1 MQLIELDDVAGH
13 AEGLAPST
21 LTTMIEGANARAQR
35 VAPCLAEPDNTTARA
50 EAKLILLGAI
60 KRWCEAGSGA
70 IAQTAAGPF
79 QLTTDTRQ
87 RTGYNLWPN
96 EITALQEL
104 CSTRDGEAYAID
116 TAPGHDPTYKAHPFL
131 LGLRDDGNT
140 W

>member
-1 MQLIELDDVAGH
+1 MQLIELEDVAGH
-13 AEGLAPST
+13 ADGIAPST
-21 LTTMIEGANARAQR
+21 LATMIEGANARALR
-35 VAPCLAEPDNTTARA
+35 VAPCLATNPEAQS

-87 RTGYNLWPN
+87 RTGYNLWPT

-104 CSTRDGEAYAID
+104 CSTRDGEAFAID
-116 TAPGHDPTYKAHPFL
+116 TTPAPTYRPTVHPFL
-131 LGLRDDGNT
+131 LGLRDDGLD

>member
-1 MQLIELDDVAGH
+1 MLIELNDVQAH

-21 LTTMIEGANARAQR
+21 LTTMIEGANARALR
-35 VAPCLAEPDNTTARA
+35 VAPCLADNDNDTARA

-60 KRWCEAGSGA
+60 RRWCEAGSGA

-87 RTGYNLWPN
+87 RTGYNLWPT

-116 TAPGHDPTYKAHPFL
+116 TAPAPAYRPTVHPFL
-131 LGLRDDGNT
+131 TGLNDDGNA